1 MAESILNVTTGNGL
15 GPLTPNGILTFIE
28 YSRLTVKSTIELAV
42 CNRENNEPGNGLQSG
57 R

>member
-1 MAESILNVTTGNGL
+1 MTTGNGL

-42 CNRENNEPGNGLQSG
+42 CNRIMNLVMDCRAVEDLGT